1 MNGRRPDKTGRRPRA
16 KKSLGQNFLI
26 SGKVVDRIVRA
37 LDPGSMV
44 PIMEIGPG
52 TGALTG
58 PLAEKGARIAAFEL
72 DRRLAKELGER
83 FADCDNVE
91 IVEAD
96 VREIDFDLEAEGR
109 EWEKYRLAGNIPYLL
124 TSTIMIKLGLL
135 RSCAGAV
142 IMVQK
147 EVGDRILTSPGERGC
162 GILSVFL
169 QAWFDISMVTAA
181 RAGAFMP
188 KPKVDSVVLG
198 FTPEAREGAPYD
210 RKGFLGFVKV
220 SFSQRR
226 KKLVNVLGTLLGE
239 GGKAEATKLMD
250 KAKTDAGLR
259 PEELSLDDWFRLYEV
274 FEKR

>member
-1 MNGRRPDKTGRRPRA
+1 MSGRKPDNTGSRPRA

-26 SGKVVDRIVRA
+26 SGKVIDRIVKA
-37 LDPGSMV
+37 LDPGSGI

-72 DRRLAKELGER
+72 DRRLSKELGER
-83 FADCDNVE
+83 FAGSDNVE

-96 VREIDFDLEAEGR
+96 VREIDFDLEAKRR
-109 EWEKYRLAGNIPYLL
+109 EWEKYRVAGNIPYLL

-135 RSCAGAV
+135 ERSAGAV

-147 EVGDRILTSPGERGC
+147 EVGERILTSPGKRGC

-169 QAWFDISMVTAA
+169 QAWFDISMVTTA
-181 RAGAFMP
+181 RAGAFIP
-188 KPKVDSVVLG
+188 KPKVDSVVLS
-198 FTPEAREGAPYD
+198 FTPEAREGAPRD
-210 RKGFLGFVKV
+210 RKGFLGFVKI

-226 KKLVNVLGTLLGE
+226 KKLVNVLGNLLGE
-239 GGKAEATKLMD
+239 GGKPEAAALMGE
-250 KAKTDAGLR
+250 AGTDAGLR
-259 PEELSLDDWFRLYEV
+259 PEELSLDDWFRLYGV